1 MLTELLKKNFGTLL
15 PLFYHPHTL
24 YRSRTSTFTKE
35 KVLVIWRELDQTGW
49 VTNAIPYYI
58 KKSNILEEYV
68 TFTYIISYC
77 ITNPDSFI
85 ITSRIFPF
93 FSFLYGANFHRY
105 CYLYP
110 LNRKFL
116 TKASLFYATPFK
128 NDAKRTLRKRIQ
140 RFVLFIL
147 EKRDIRWRKEVWVR
161 KTKQDITFAYLCVH
175 FFSD

>member
-58 KKSNILEEYV
+58 KKSNFLEEYV
-68 TFTYIISYC
+68 RFTYIISYC

-85 ITSRIFPF
+85 ITPRIFPSL
-93 FSFLYGANFHRY
+93 SFLYGANY
-105 CYLYP
+105 IAIT
-110 LNRKFL
+110 RKFL
-116 TKASLFYATPFK
+116 TKASIFYATSFK
-128 NDAKRTLRKRIQ
+128 NDAKRTLRRRIQ

-147 EKRDIRWRKEVWVR
+147 EKRDFRRRKEVWVR

>member
-58 KKSNILEEYV
+58 KKSNFLEEYV
-68 TFTYIISYC
+68 RFTYIISYC

-85 ITSRIFPF
+85 ITSRIFSIPF
-93 FSFLYGANFHRY
+93 IPIWRQFSSLLLLLSFKKEIFDKSIIFLCN
-105 CYLYP
+105 
-110 LNRKFL
+110 
-116 TKASLFYATPFK
+116 
-128 NDAKRTLRKRIQ
+128 I
-140 RFVLFIL
+140 V
-147 EKRDIRWRKEVWVR
+147 
-161 KTKQDITFAYLCVH
+161 
-175 FFSD
+175 

>member
-1 MLTELLKKNFGTLL
+1 LGTLL

-24 YRSRTSTFTKE
+24 YRSLTSTLTTKE

-58 KKSNILEEYV
+58 KKFNILEEYV

-93 FSFLYGANFHRY
+93 LSFLYGANFHRF

-147 EKRDIRWRKEVWVR
+147 EKRDIR
-161 KTKQDITFAYLCVH
+161 
-175 FFSD
+175 